1 MKIGVLAMQGAF
13 AEHVA
18 ILNSLGVEA
27 VEVRRVD
34 QFDELAGLIIPGG
47 ESTTMLKLGD
57 IYNINEQ
64 IKNSASKGMPI
75 WGTCAGAI
83 LLASEV
89 TNTGPNM
96 PVGLGLMR
104 MTVRRNAFGRQ
115 VDSFEAKLPVEG
127 LGCEPFPAVF
137 IRAPLIEC
145 ALPPAEIMA
154 RLGNGTIVAVRQ
166 GNLLAT
172 SFHPELSLD
181 DRFHRYFIGVAE
193 TYLAQKAN

>member
-13 AEHVA
+13 AEHITV
-18 ILNSLGVEA
+18 LKRLGIEV

-34 QFDELAGLIIPGG
+34 QFEDMAGLIIPGG
-47 ESTTMLKLGD
+47 ESTTMLKLAD
-57 IYNINEQ
+57 IYQINDA
-64 IKNSASKGMPI
+64 IKCWAFKGMPI

-83 LLASEV
+83 LLAKEI
-89 TNTGPNM
+89 TNNGANM
-96 PVGLGLMR
+96 PVSLGLMQI
-104 MTVRRNAFGRQ
+104 TVRRNAFGRQ
-115 VDSFEAKLPVEG
+115 VDSFEVKLPIVG

-137 IRAPLIEC
+137 IRAPIIEN
-145 ALPPAEIMA
+145 ALPPAEVLA

-181 DRFHRYFIGVAE
+181 DRFHRYFLKIAE
-193 TYLAQKAN
+193 TYLSRPRT